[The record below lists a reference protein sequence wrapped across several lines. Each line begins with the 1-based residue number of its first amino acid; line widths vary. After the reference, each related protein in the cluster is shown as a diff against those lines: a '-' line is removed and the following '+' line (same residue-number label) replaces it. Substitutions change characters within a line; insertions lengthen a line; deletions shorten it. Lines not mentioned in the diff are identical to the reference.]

1 MSDAAKPAGVIVVHH
16 NAVEAR
22 FETTVGGIL
31 SVLDYE
37 LSGEVVTVTH
47 TWVPPELRGR
57 GIAEK
62 LVRSALAWVAAE
74 NRRVVPAC
82 SYVEG
87 FIRRHREFQP
97 LLAGS

>member
-1 MSDAAKPAGVIVVHH
+1 MRH
-16 NAVEAR
+16 NAAESR
-22 FETTVGGIL
+22 FETTVEGFL
-31 SVLDYE
+31 SVLEYE
-37 LSGEVVTVTH
+37 LSGEVVVFTH
-47 TWVPPELRGR
+47 TFVPPEMRGR
-57 GIAEK
+57 GLAER
-62 LVRSALAWVAAE
+62 LVRAGLAWVAAE

>member
-1 MSDAAKPAGVIVVHH
+1 MSGAAKFPDAIAVQH
-16 NAVEAR
+16 NTVESR
-22 FETTVGGIL
+22 FEMTVGGIL

-37 LSGEVVTVTH
+37 LCGEVVTVTH

-62 LVRSALAWVAAE
+62 LVRSALAWVVAE

-82 SYVEG
+82 SYVNE
-87 FIRRHREFQP
+87 FIRRHPEFQP
-97 LLAGS
+97 LVAAS